1 MPIIDKYIIKKYLS
15 TFVFTMAIFGIII
28 PVFDVSERLDDFLK
42 HNAPLDKII
51 FEYYV
56 GFIPFYLNMLS
67 PLINFIAVIFFT
79 SRMADKTEI
88 VPILS
93 GGMSFTRMLRPFMIG
108 ASIIFVLSLVFNLFI
123 VPNTNK
129 LLNNFTDNYIKPRY
143 DKSKNMVHMKLNDS
157 TYVFVRTFDNV
168 SQVGYSFSMEKF
180 NGNNLEEKL
189 MADRIVWDTLQSI
202 WRIENYTVRTI
213 QGLNEEMRSGV
224 QIDTLLDMRPSDF
237 DIYDDVYGSMST
249 KELYEK
255 IDKEEVRGTGIMT
268 NLLIEKYKRF
278 VTPLSAFILTLMGV
292 ALSSRKVRGG
302 IGLSLGVGIG
312 LSFVYLVLNQFSV
325 IFSLQG
331 GLPPLI
337 AVLIPNILY
346 AIIALILIKRAP
358 K

>member
-108 ASIIFVLSLVFNLFI
+108 ASIIFVVSLIFNLFI

-129 LLNNFTDNYIKPRY
+129 LLNNFTDVYIKPRF

-168 SQVGYSFSMEKF
+168 SQIGYNFSLEKF
-180 NGNNLEEKL
+180 IENELHEKL
-189 MADRIVWDTLQSI
+189 MADRIVWDTMQSK
-202 WRIENYTVRTI
+202 WRIENYTIRTI
-213 QGLNEEMRSGV
+213 NGLNEEMTKGV

-249 KELYEK
+249 RELYEK
-255 IDKEEVRGTGIMT
+255 IEKEEVRGTGIMT

-278 VTPLSAFILTLMGV
+278 VTPFSAFILTLMGV

-302 IGLSLGVGIG
+302 LGLSLGVGIG
-312 LSFVYLVLNQFSV
+312 LSFVYLVLNQFST

-337 AVLIPNILY
+337 AVLIPNVLY
-346 AIIALILIKRAP
+346 AIIALVLIKKAP

>member
-1 MPIIDKYIIKKYLS
+1 
-15 TFVFTMAIFGIII
+15 MAIFGIII

-108 ASIIFVLSLVFNLFI
+108 ASIIFVVSLIFNLFI

-129 LLNNFTDNYIKPRY
+129 LLNNFTDVYIKPRF

-168 SQVGYSFSMEKF
+168 SQIGYNFSLEKF
-180 NGNNLEEKL
+180 IENELHEKL
-189 MADRIVWDTLQSI
+189 MADRIVWDTLQSK
-202 WRIENYTVRTI
+202 WRIENYTIRTI
-213 QGLNEEMRSGV
+213 NGLNEEMTKGV

-249 KELYEK
+249 RELYEK
-255 IDKEEVRGTGIMT
+255 IEKEEVRGTGIMT

-278 VTPLSAFILTLMGV
+278 VTPFSAFILTLMGV

-302 IGLSLGVGIG
+302 LGLSLGVGIG
-312 LSFVYLVLNQFSV
+312 LSFVYLVLNQFST

-337 AVLIPNILY
+337 AVLIPNVLY
-346 AIIALILIKRAP
+346 AIIALVLIKKAP

>member
-108 ASIIFVLSLVFNLFI
+108 ASIIFVVSLIFNLFI

-129 LLNNFTDNYIKPRY
+129 LLNNFTDVYIKPRF

-168 SQVGYSFSMEKF
+168 SQIGYNFSLEKF
-180 NGNNLEEKL
+180 IENELHEKL
-189 MADRIVWDTLQSI
+189 MADRIVWDTLQSK
-202 WRIENYTVRTI
+202 WRIENYTIRTI
-213 QGLNEEMRSGV
+213 NGLNEEMTKGV

-249 KELYEK
+249 RELYEK
-255 IDKEEVRGTGIMT
+255 IEKEEVRGTGIMT

-278 VTPLSAFILTLMGV
+278 VTPFSAFILTLMGV

-302 IGLSLGVGIG
+302 LGLSLGVGIG
-312 LSFVYLVLNQFSV
+312 LSFVYLVLNQFST

-337 AVLIPNILY
+337 AVLIPNVLY
-346 AIIALILIKRAP
+346 AIIALVLIKKAP